1 VRDARLEGGEERRTR
16 RDRDLAGRT
25 RALTENALRIAAA
38 ILVDTLAFFIWNIAP
53 RSPAQLLRDVATGM
67 RSPGRFVR
75 GLISFAVGLLL
86 FAGSITL
93 LIPLLLP
100 QSALF
105 VVAVWAMLTA
115 LIVNQ
120 LVAPSLAARRPAPAA
135 GEPQH
140 PE

>member
-1 VRDARLEGGEERRTR
+1 M
-16 RDRDLAGRT
+16 
-25 RALTENALRIAAA
+25 
-38 ILVDTLAFFIWNIAP
+38 
-53 RSPAQLLRDVATGM
+53 LRDIASGM

-120 LVAPSLAARRPAPAA
+120 LVAPSFAARRPTPAA
-135 GEPQH
+135 SEQQH
-140 PE
+140 PD

>member
-1 VRDARLEGGEERRTR
+1 M
-16 RDRDLAGRT
+16 
-25 RALTENALRIAAA
+25 
-38 ILVDTLAFFIWNIAP
+38 
-53 RSPAQLLRDVATGM
+53 LRDVAASL

-120 LVAPSLAARRPAPAA
+120 LVAPSLTARRPAPPPN
-135 GEPQH
+135 EP
-140 PE
+140 

>member
-1 VRDARLEGGEERRTR
+1 VRDARLEGGEERRAR

-38 ILVDTLAFFIWNIAP
+38 ILVDTLAFVIWNLAP
-53 RSPAQLLRDVATGM
+53 RSPAQLLRDVAASL

-120 LVAPSLAARRPAPAA
+120 LVAPSLTARRPAPPPN
-135 GEPQH
+135 EP
-140 PE
+140 